1 MPCAAWSFC
10 ILFKCK
16 GPTQRLKTAK
26 KSILRPL
33 WTPYPNF
40 WYLFFGQFVFSS
52 KYRHVGCPEQC
63 HVMPGPY
70 ATFSNAREPNKRL
83 KTAKLSILRPFWTL
97 NPNFLA
103 ILSHW
108 LGPLGLKRLRKAHAS
123 HGKTRGPTQQLKT
136 ARCAVTQ
143 CTKLSCL
150 KFFRSCVKVVSNLV
164 QSCLKVGKSAHLAHN
179 FFERMGCSGHQRSE
193 SAVLQKSE
201 SAMLYFL
208 IFCTEVGENYVIHTN
223 LWQQTW

>member
-1 MPCAAWSFC
+1 MPCDAWSFC

-70 ATFSNAREPNKRL
+70 ATFSNAREPTQRL
-83 KTAKLSILRPFWTL
+83 KTAKKSILWPFWTP
-97 NPNFLA
+97 NPNFSA
-103 ILSHW
+103 ILSCW
-108 LGPLGLKRLRKAHAS
+108 VGPLGLPCDAWALRNLFKP
-123 HGKTRGPTQQLKT
+123 KGPNQWLRMVK
-136 ARCAVTQ
+136 
-143 CTKLSCL
+143 KLG
-150 KFFRSCVKVVSNLV
+150 FKVQNGRKID
-164 QSCLKVGKSAHLAHN
+164 C
-179 FFERMGCSGHQRSE
+179 F
-193 SAVLQKSE
+193 AVLS
-201 SAMLYFL
+201 L
-208 IFCTEVGENYVIHTN
+208 
-223 LWQQTW
+223 